1 MEIRRFALFQRDGA
15 NVHACMST
23 GAASDATGRHADGPP
38 PSGGA
43 RRQRIVRERRDYNQ
57 WVATQTLEDY
67 ALRYTPERA
76 RRRPAFRIGHTAL
89 GAIAFLACEAIGGAI
104 TLEYGAANAI
114 VAIVLVSVLM
124 FAIGLPIMRYS
135 ARHGLDIDLLTRG
148 AGFGYMGST
157 ITSLVYASFTFLLL
171 AVEAS
176 IMSAALEMLLGI
188 PIAIAHLIS
197 SLGVIP
203 IAIYGI
209 RLISRMQVA
218 TQALWLVL
226 QATPL
231 LYIALQGDL
240 HLGDWVGYRGLKLE
254 AAGPLLSLMPL
265 GMAASLLLSLFP
277 QIGEQA
283 DYLRFLPERSKV
295 GRARWWGAFLLG
307 GPGWVL
313 FGGAKL
319 LIGSLLAWWLVSAG
333 MTAAQASEPTRMY
346 FVVFSGLIDSPLG
359 ALLLTVLFVV
369 VCQLKIN
376 VTNAYAGSIAWSNFF
391 SRLTH
396 NHPGRVVWLVFN
408 VVLALMLMEMGIIR
422 AIHSVLAIY
431 ACFASGWIG
440 ALAAD
445 LVVNKPLGLSP
456 PGIEFKRAHLYDI
469 NPVGTGAMALALVVS
484 VPAHAGYLGEAAQA
498 FAPFLALAVAFGAA
512 PLIAWGTKGRYY
524 IARQADTLEG
534 EGASLRCIICENSF
548 ERPDMAWCPIYEGP
562 ICSLCCTLETRC
574 RDRCKHNSRFSEQ
587 AHALMDR
594 LLPRRVAELAHTRT
608 GHFVALLLAFALLLG
623 VLLSFVY
630 VQYGAAVPHQREV
643 VGRTLAMVYCCL
655 LVVSGVLAW
664 LFVLAKESGHAAQ
677 NESERQSQMLMD
689 EIEAHDRTDLALQKA
704 KEVAEA
710 ANEAKSRYIVG
721 ISHEIRSPLN
731 AIFGYAQLLE
741 RGGAVDA
748 HDAVRVIRRSS
759 EHLSDLVDG
768 LLDISKIENGLM
780 RISRDTICLPEFLE
794 QIVDM
799 FRIQA
804 SAKGI
809 GFSYHRSAYLPMF
822 VITDQKRLRQIL
834 INLLSNAIKYTD
846 EGSASLTV
854 RYRNQIAEF
863 EVADTGR
870 GVPLEEQVLVFEPF
884 QRGSEASVRAVPGT
898 GMGLTI
904 TKLLVQMM
912 GGEVTLHSEP
922 GTGSRFLARLM
933 LSTTSAPMRREP
945 AQQKIIGYEG
955 AVVTVLLVDDDP
967 AQLRL
972 LEQVLAPLGF
982 LLFIARDGGS
992 ALTLAARQ
1000 RPDLVLLDIS
1010 LPDMAGWDVARR
1022 IRALDGAQAR
1032 IVMVSANAHE
1042 YAAGGDGQAWHDAF
1056 VMKPVDI
1063 DVLLESIGSLL
1074 RLDWRYASAPP
1085 PAVSPEDARRVARP
1099 LPRALAGYIE
1109 DLYQLGSIG
1118 HVRAI
1123 EARLR
1128 ELVKAEPAAEAFAA
1142 PLRAMVANFDLKSY
1156 MKALQTV
1163 RDEMTGSP
1171 PE

>member
-1 MEIRRFALFQRDGA
+1 MEIRRFALFLKDVA
-15 NVHACMST
+15 DAHTHMTS
-23 GAASDATGRHADGPP
+23 GAASDGRPGHAPP
-38 PSGGA
+38 TGGA
-43 RRQRIVRERRDYNQ
+43 RRQRVVRERRDYNQ
-57 WVATQTLEDY
+57 WVARQTLEDY
-67 ALRYTPERA
+67 ALRYTAERA

-89 GAIAFLACEAIGGAI
+89 GAIAFLACEAIGGVI

-114 VAIVLVSVLM
+114 AAIVAISLLM
-124 FAIGLPIMRYS
+124 FLIGLPIMRYS
-135 ARHGLDIDLLTRG
+135 ARYGLDIDLLTRG

-157 ITSLVYASFTFLLL
+157 LTSLVYASFTFLLL

-176 IMSAALEMLLGI
+176 IMSAALAMLLGI
-188 PIAIAHLIS
+188 PIAMAHLIS
-197 SLGVIP
+197 ALGVIP

-209 RLISRMQVA
+209 RLISRMQWV
-218 TQALWLVL
+218 TQAFWLLL
-226 QATPL
+226 QFAPL
-231 LYIALQGDL
+231 LYIASQDQL
-240 HLGDWVGYRGLKLE
+240 HLAEWIGLRGQGS
-254 AAGPLLSLMPL
+254 AAGGPLLSPL
-265 GMAASLLLSLFP
+265 SFGLAASLLLSLLP

-283 DYLRFLPERSKV
+283 DYLRFLPERAKV
-295 GRARWWGAFLLG
+295 GRVRWWGAFLLG

-313 FGGAKL
+313 FGSVKL
-319 LIGSLLAWWLVSAG
+319 LIGSLLAWSLVRAG
-333 MTAAQASEPTRMY
+333 MAAAQASEPTRMY
-346 FVVFSGLIDSPLG
+346 FAVFSGLFSSPLA
-359 ALLLTVLFVV
+359 ALLLTGLFVI

-391 SRLTH
+391 ARLTH

-408 VVLALMLMEMGIIR
+408 VALALLLMEIGIIR
-422 AIHSVLAIY
+422 AITNVLAIY

-469 NPVGTGAMALALVVS
+469 NPVGTGAMVLALAVS
-484 VPAHAGYLGEAAQA
+484 MVAHAGWLGEIAHA
-498 FAPFLALAVAFGAA
+498 FAPLLALAVAFVAA
-512 PLIAWGTKGRYY
+512 PLIAWATGGRYY
-524 IARQADTLEG
+524 IARAATVLAGQG
-534 EGASLRCIICENSF
+534 HSLRCIICENSF
-548 ERPDMAWCPIYEGP
+548 ERPDMAWCPVYEGP
-562 ICSLCCTLETRC
+562 ICSLCCTLEARC
-574 RDRCKHNSRFSEQ
+574 RDRCKQGSHFSQ
-587 AHALMDR
+587 QLRALLDR
-594 LLPRRVAELAHTRT
+594 LLPRRLARLVHTRT
-608 GHFVALLLAFALLLG
+608 GRFLGLLLVFAAVLG
-623 VLLSFVY
+623 LLLSFIY
-630 VQYGAAVPHQREV
+630 VQYGAAMPAQREV
-643 VGRTLAMVYCCL
+643 IATTLGAVYACL
-655 LVVSGVLAW
+655 LVVCGVLAW
-664 LFVLAKESGHAAQ
+664 LFLLAQDSGRAAQ
-677 NESERQSQMLMD
+677 NESERQSQMLME
-689 EIEAHDRTDLALQKA
+689 EIEAHERTDLALQKA
-704 KEVAEA
+704 KEAAEA

-741 RGGAVDA
+741 RGGAVDS

-794 QIVDM
+794 QMVDM

-809 GFSYHRSAYLPMF
+809 EFAYRRSAYLPMF
-822 VITDQKRLRQIL
+822 VFTDQKRLRQIL

-846 EGSASLTV
+846 SGNACLTV

-863 EVADTGR
+863 EVADSGR
-870 GVPLEEQVLVFEPF
+870 GIPTEEQTLVFEPF
-884 QRGSEASVRAVPGT
+884 QRGSEASVRAIPGT

-912 GGEVTLHSEP
+912 GGEITLHSAP
-922 GTGSRFLARLM
+922 GQGTRFLVRLM
-933 LSTTSAPMRREP
+933 LSTASVPERREP
-945 AQQKIIGYEG
+945 GARRIIGYHG
-955 AVVTVLLVDDDP
+955 DPLTVLLVDDDP
-967 AQLRL
+967 AQQRL
-972 LEQVLAPLGF
+972 LEQVLVPLGF
-982 LLFIARDGGS
+982 VLFIARDGGS

-1022 IRALDGAQAR
+1022 IRAHDGGRAR

-1042 YAAGGDGQAWHDAF
+1042 YVAGGDGEACHDAF

-1063 DVLLESIGSLL
+1063 DVLLESIGGLL
-1074 RLDWRYASAPP
+1074 RLNWHYAEPELPPVTAAPGG
-1085 PAVSPEDARRVARP
+1085 RP
-1099 LPRALAGYIE
+1099 LPAALAGHVE

-1128 ELVKAEPAAEAFAA
+1128 ELVELDPDAEAFVA
-1142 PLRAMVANFDLKSY
+1142 PLRSMISGFDLKSY
-1156 MKALQTV
+1156 LKALETL
-1163 RDEMTGSP
+1163 RNEAARSP
-1171 PE
+1171 GQ